1 MPRGLDKLLI
11 GGLLFVLAAIPWIF
25 RQGLSLQFASSYAA
39 TLDLRTTTE
48 RDDRRV
54 ARAFGYARAAVPAGS
69 DATITYVPSDMKL
82 IRKSSVRV
90 PGASRD
96 AALAKARSMSTAIA
110 SAFNAEG
117 PGRLDTYVSA
127 WVEPIPGD
135 TSRTVLWAIDAWAG
149 VAGLVA
155 LGLLVAGWRESRA
168 ERPDA
173 KVIELPATLALI
185 VLAVTT
191 LPFLMPRWI
200 FMALFAMAI
209 ASAIAARIAAKAREA
224 QRAAHWPATE
234 GRIVASKMP
243 LEYAYTVNGVEY
255 RGTRIGISDLSA
267 GNPRASATLARYPA
281 GRACP
286 VYYDPANPADSLLDR
301 EPPARIG
308 AMYAG
313 AALTVLVAL
322 AVVVALSQISEII
335 RYFSPP

>member
-25 RQGLSLQFASSYAA
+25 RQGISSQFASSYLA

-48 RDDRRV
+48 RDDQRV
-54 ARAFGYARAAVPAGS
+54 ARAFGSARAAVPA
-69 DATITYVPSDMKL
+69 DATLTQVPSDMKL

-90 PGASRD
+90 RGASRD
-96 AALAKARSMSTAIA
+96 AALASARSLSTATA

-127 WVEPIPGD
+127 YVEPIPGE
-135 TSRTVLWAIDAWAG
+135 TSVAVLWAIDAWAG
-149 VAGLVA
+149 VAGLAA
-155 LGLLVAGWRESRA
+155 LALLVAGWRESRA

-185 VLAVTT
+185 VLGVTT

-209 ASAIAARIAAKAREA
+209 AGAIAARIVGKAREA
-224 QRAAHWPATE
+224 HRAARWPVTE
-234 GRIVASKMP
+234 GCIVASKLP
-243 LEYAYTVNGVEY
+243 LEYAYTVDGTDY
-255 RGTRIGISDLSA
+255 RGQRVGIADLSA
-267 GNPRASATLARYPA
+267 ANPRAKAVLARYPV

-308 AMYAG
+308 TMYAG

-322 AVVVALSQISEII
+322 VVVVALSRIGEII
-335 RYFSPP
+335 RYFSAP